1 MTWMRRAPLLHV
13 AIDEGE
19 GPLVVMVHGIASSS
33 VTFEKLVPLLVGNHR
48 VVAIDLLGFGGSPS
62 PVGARYTIEEHVAA
76 LRRTIAHL
84 RVRGP
89 FTLVGHSL
97 VSLISARYAAIHRQ
111 GLEHLVLVSPPIYL
125 SPRELGDPRNRAA
138 TGLYLRMYEY
148 LRANKR
154 FTIRS
159 AATLARISPIKGLLD
174 VSETNWNA
182 FVLSLENSIESQTSI
197 SDIASVRVPIDVVYG
212 TIDPLL
218 TPGGLA
224 IVEAMRQVT
233 VRRVDVSDHVI
244 RRRMALAVAEAVDRP
259 FAEPSKSVVD
269 RP

>member
-1 MTWMRRAPLLHV
+1 MTWIRRAPLLHV

-19 GPLVVMVHGIASSS
+19 GPPVVLVHGIASSS
-33 VTFEKLVPLLVGNHR
+33 VTFEKLVPLLAPNHR
-48 VVAIDLLGFGGSPS
+48 VVAIDLLGFGGSPA
-62 PVGARYTIEEHVAA
+62 PATARYTIEEHVAA
-76 LRRTIAHL
+76 LHRTIARR
-84 RVRGP
+84 RVRHP

-97 VSLISARYAAIHRQ
+97 GSLISARYAAIHRQ
-111 GLEHLVLVSPPIYL
+111 ELDHLVLVSPPIYL

-138 TGLYLRMYEY
+138 MGLYLRALEY
-148 LRANKR
+148 LRNNKS
-154 FTIRS
+154 FTVRN
-159 AATLARISPIKGLLD
+159 AARLARISPIKGLLD

-224 IVEAMRQVT
+224 IVEAMRLVT
-233 VRRVDVSDHVI
+233 VRRVDAGDHVI
-244 RRRMALAVAEAVDRP
+244 RRRMALAVAEAIDRP
-259 FAEPSKSVVD
+259 AAEPTKSVVGG
-269 RP
+269 P